1 MKQPA
6 TAEPGA
12 LVRKDRVHRRVYIA
26 PDIFKLE
33 QERIFSRSWLFAGHE
48 SQAPCR
54 GDFITTELAGQPLV
68 VVRHENDIKVL
79 FNRCPHRGA
88 KICEVENGNARP
100 FRCPYHG
107 WVFDTD
113 GRFISSSLHGDYGN
127 SAVAEAD
134 LNVRT
139 VPRMINYRG
148 FIFVNLSSD
157 GPELEQSL
165 GPMMAAIAGLFH
177 ASGNVMI

>member
-6 TAEPGA
+6 TDDFGA
-12 LVRKDRVHRRVYIA
+12 LVRKDRVHRRVYTDPA
-26 PDIFKLE
+26 VFELE
-33 QERIFSRSWLFAGHE
+33 MERIFNRSWLFAAHE
-48 SQAPCR
+48 SQVPGR
-54 GDFITTELAGQPLV
+54 GDFVTTQLAGQTFI
-68 VVRHENDIKVL
+68 VVRHEDGIRVL

-88 KICEVENGNARP
+88 KICETESGNARP

-113 GRFISSSLHGDYGN
+113 GRLINPSLHADYGD

-134 LNVRT
+134 LNVRP

-148 FIFVNLSSD
+148 FVFVNLSND
-157 GPELEQSL
+157 GPGLEQAL
-165 GPMMAAIAGLFH
+165 GP
-177 ASGNVMI
+177 NDVRYRQPD